1 MHWRDYRSILI
12 KAGQG
17 WSSHS
22 APRLAAALS
31 FYAILSLA
39 PMLVIAVTIATA
51 FLDSASIR
59 ASLSAEATQSLG
71 KGASDLFI
79 SIIDHASKPATS
91 VPATIIAIFI
101 AFYAASGLFAQIEE
115 AIEDV
120 WGIQHQGNPFR
131 LFLMSRLKS
140 VVFLLGFLLIFLVW
154 LATDSILGWLTRTS
168 GGFFGWPFISLLA
181 STLFATLVFALTFK
195 AIPRGRILWRDVW
208 PGAITTGL
216 GFSLAK
222 FVLSL
227 YFTYSG
233 FATAYGS
240 AGALVVI
247 LLWIYYSSQI
257 FFFGAE
263 ITQVVALQRKPK
275 PAAPYLPS

>member
-17 WSSHS
+17 WSNHA

-51 FLDSASIR
+51 FLDSESIR
-59 ASLSAEATQSLG
+59 ASLSTEATQSLG

-79 SIIDHASKPATS
+79 SIIDHASKPTTS
-91 VPATIIAIFI
+91 VPATIIAILI

-115 AIEDV
+115 AIEDI
-120 WGIQHQGNPFR
+120 WSIQHQGHPFR

-140 VVFLLGFLLIFLVW
+140 VFLLLGFLLIFLGW

-168 GGFFGWPFISLLA
+168 GGFLGWPFISLLA
-181 STLFATLVFALTFK
+181 STLFATIVFALTFK
-195 AIPRGRILWRDVW
+195 AIPRGRVLWRDVW
-208 PGAITTGL
+208 PGAIAAGL
-216 GFSLAK
+216 GFSVAK
-222 FVLSL
+222 LVLSL

-247 LLWIYYSSQI
+247 LLWIYYSAQI
-257 FFFGAE
+257 FFFGVE
-263 ITQVVALQRKPK
+263 ITQVVALQRQPK
-275 PAAPYLPS
+275 PVKVYLPS